1 MGNAR
6 SIINNKSNRKLC
18 VLTFNEADLLYQYY
32 TNFYSIDLGESKEVH
47 ALSNPIGLKYGIIIE
62 VNVETREVTYQMW
75 RASNYSIL
83 NVTYMNGS
91 DIYAEAEADGAYTF
105 CVGKIIISD
114 PKVFARITASFQYE
128 SVLTRSH
135 R

>member
-6 SIINNKSNRKLC
+6 STINNKSNRKLC
-18 VLTFNEADLLYQYY
+18 VLTFNEADLLYQFY

-47 ALSNPIGLKYGIIIE
+47 ALSNPIGLKFGIIIE

-75 RASNYSIL
+75 RASNYSVL
-83 NVTYMNGS
+83 NVTYMSGS
-91 DIYAEAEADGAYTF
+91 DIYTDETDGACTF
-105 CVGKIIISD
+105 CVGKIVIPD
-114 PKVFARITASFQYE
+114 PKVFAHITASFQYE